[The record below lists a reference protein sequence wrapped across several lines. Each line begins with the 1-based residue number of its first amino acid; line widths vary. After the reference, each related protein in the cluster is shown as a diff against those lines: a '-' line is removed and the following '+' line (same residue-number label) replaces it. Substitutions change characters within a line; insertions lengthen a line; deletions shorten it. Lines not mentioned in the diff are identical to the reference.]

1 MNARAPNNET
11 MRQLA
16 QIILEG
22 VIVSVDLD
30 AGKSCVRIGETLS
43 PALDWLM
50 PVGDTSIWMPPTQG
64 ASCVVLCPEADLER
78 GLILNGLP
86 SSAYAAL
93 FKGTTNAIRFADGAL
108 LSYDPEASDLS
119 FSLPGSLNIT
129 APSGIK
135 ITGDIELAGN
145 LKSTGTINADQDVLA
160 AGISLK
166 DHVHTGVSAG
176 SAVSGAP
183 KK

>member
-1 MNARAPNNET
+1 
-11 MRQLA
+11 MRHLS

-22 VIVSVDLD
+22 VIDSVDLD
-30 AGKSCVRIGETLS
+30 AGKASVRIGEIVS

-50 PVGDTSIWMPPTQG
+50 PVGDTTIWMPPTKG
-64 ASCVVLCPEADLER
+64 ATCVVLCPEADLER
-78 GLILNGLP
+78 GLILNGLA
-86 SSAYAAL
+86 SGAFAAL

-119 FSLPGSLNIT
+119 FALPGSLNIT

-135 ITGDIELAGN
+135 INGDIELTGN
-145 LKSTGTINADQDVLA
+145 LKSSGLIEAVQDVIGS
-160 AGISLK
+160 GISLK
-166 DHVHTGVSAG
+166 GHVHTGVAAG

-183 KK
+183 RK